1 MNNSSRL
8 VLLLHVLALLV
19 SANAMQRTQ
28 RMPVALRTF
37 NIRFL
42 RGTYAGGLTTDAS
55 LQCLNIFFRPVR
67 PSTLQT
73 AAAIVNRN
81 GGKSF
86 ASPIMLQQQGS
97 SGVFRNGN
105 AQVKIVARGPI
116 FRRRYLFVVIF
127 NGTDFLTVIS
137 NVRVFNRLF
146 RNRVRKFITTF
157 SNKRVRDVSR
167 NRRCRRRLPRRFRFP
182 KVTPSPNPAPTPD
195 MMPDNDMMPEET
207 PVPMDEMMP
216 EATPAPMDEMMP
228 EGTTAPMDEGIMAE
242 DIMPEDTPSPI
253 S

>member
-1 MNNSSRL
+1 
-8 VLLLHVLALLV
+8 
-19 SANAMQRTQ
+19 
-28 RMPVALRTF
+28 MPVALRRF

-42 RGTYAGGLTTDAS
+42 RGTYRVGLTTKGN
-55 LQCLNIFFRPVR
+55 LRCQNTFFKPVR
-67 PSTLQT
+67 PSTLQV

-86 ASPIMLQQQGS
+86 TSPIMLQQQGS

-127 NGTDFLTVIS
+127 NGTDFLTVIT
-137 NVRVFNRLF
+137 NVRVFNRFF
-146 RNRVRKFITTF
+146 RRRVFRFIRIF
-157 SNKRVRDVSR
+157 GYRRVRDVSR

-182 KVTPSPNPAPTPD
+182 EAAPSPSPVATPE
-195 MMPDNDMMPEET
+195 MMPDDDMMPEET
-207 PVPMDEMMP
+207 PVVMDGMMPEETPVVMDEMMP
-216 EATPAPMDEMMP
+216 GDTPAPMDEGM
-228 EGTTAPMDEGIMAE
+228 
-242 DIMPEDTPSPI
+242 MPEDTPSPI